1 MATDRPSACLHR
13 SGRPDRCFRPNVQ
26 SVQRYA
32 APDAVEAQLRA
43 QIHMAI
49 AAGFDST
56 HLDQMCAGSA
66 YG

>member
-1 MATDRPSACLHR
+1 
-13 SGRPDRCFRPNVQ
+13 VQ